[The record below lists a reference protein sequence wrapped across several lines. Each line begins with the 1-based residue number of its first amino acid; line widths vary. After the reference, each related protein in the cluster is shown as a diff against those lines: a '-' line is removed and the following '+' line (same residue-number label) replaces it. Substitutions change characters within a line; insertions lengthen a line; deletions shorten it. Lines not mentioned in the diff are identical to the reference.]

1 VEISDAH
8 EVRHVLAD
16 PVFIVPP
23 VPQVES
29 PVGIA
34 WLRSHVGRFSSG
46 AEHER
51 RRALAVAEIDR
62 LEPDELRRDARQ
74 RAAAAVRDGEP
85 LRHVPVETLAAALG
99 LPAGLAADV
108 ATAAS
113 AYQPHVE
120 ADVDAADSAVARLV
134 EACGGIADE
143 VTAARIGL
151 LVQACDATAGLVE
164 RALAATPDRSG
175 ATVEE
180 ILTGVLR
187 EDPPVR
193 ATRRLATAPARVD
206 SVEVAPGTIVTLDLT
221 VGGDDRLPF
230 GFGLRPCP
238 AREHALTIAAG
249 IVGAVRDRP
258 PERSQVWL
266 RVPPE
271 PSRKAAGS
279 ARPRRACA
287 WNRCAAYLP
296 AALS

>member
-1 VEISDAH
+1 VEISDAD
-8 EVRHVLAD
+8 EVRDVLAD

-23 VPQVES
+23 VPRVES

-74 RAAAAVRDGEP
+74 RAAGALREGDP
-85 LRHVPVETLAAALG
+85 LQRVPVETLAAALG

-108 ATAAS
+108 AIAAR

-120 ADVDAADSAVARLV
+120 ADADAADGAVARLV

-143 VTAARIGL
+143 LTAARIGL
-151 LVQACDATAGLVE
+151 LVQACDATADLVE
-164 RALAATPDRSG
+164 RAVAAMPEHEG
-175 ATVEE
+175 ATVDE
-180 ILTGVLR
+180 ILAGVLR

-193 ATRRLATAPARVD
+193 ATRRLATAPARVN
-206 SVEVAPGTIVTLDLT
+206 SVELAPGTIVTLDLAA
-221 VGGDDRLPF
+221 GGDDRLPF

-238 AREHALTIAAG
+238 AREHALAIAAG
-249 IVGAVRDRP
+249 ILGAVRDRP
-258 PERSQVWL
+258 S
-266 RVPPE
+266 
-271 PSRKAAGS
+271 
-279 ARPRRACA
+279 
-287 WNRCAAYLP
+287 
-296 AALS
+296 